1 MILHFVCLCVAL
13 TKMEELLM
21 EMKLDVTRLPGEL
34 SKMSSVS
41 NQLKMDEVS
50 IISKLAKGN
59 APSVITQAPP
69 TITSQTVPIVTDV
82 SRSKSP
88 NVAKKEIPAVDKKQQ
103 YTTAH
108 IAAPVATPL
117 AQNATK
123 YKVAYTTG
131 TGSNA
136 AGTQVQLPAG
146 SGLAVQ
152 TAQGNIVVYSVASS
166 VNTTQ
171 TVSIVQ
177 GGTVVGGASTQL
189 TNSGGQAYTIGVP
202 AFIDSSNLYQ
212 TVQLVPSAS
221 ATATNI
227 APGSQVVYW
236 PSTAS
241 NATVGGTSQI
251 AVVPQ
256 GQVLQSVQFGRES
269 KEGTASVG
277 KKTTTTPSVITID

>member
-1 MILHFVCLCVAL
+1 
-13 TKMEELLM
+13 M

-34 SKMSSVS
+34 SKMPSVS
-41 NQLKMDEVS
+41 VQLKMDEYS
-50 IISKLAKGN
+50 TISKLAKGN
-59 APSVITQAPP
+59 AQSVITQAPP
-69 TITSQTVPIVTDV
+69 KSTSQTTPTVTDV

-88 NVAKKEIPAVDKKQQ
+88 NIAKKEQPAVVEKKQH
-103 YTTAH
+103 TTAH

-123 YKVAYTTG
+123 YQVAYTTA

-177 GGTVVGGASTQL
+177 GGTVVKGASTQL
-189 TNSGGQAYTIGVP
+189 TNSSGQTYTIGVP
-202 AFIDSSNLYQ
+202 AFIDGSNLYQ

-221 ATATNI
+221 ANATNI
-227 APGSQVVYW
+227 ASGSQVVYW

-241 NATVGGTSQI
+241 NATVGPSQI

-256 GQVLQSVQFGRES
+256 GQVLQSVQFNTKDGS
-269 KEGTASVG
+269 TTAS
-277 KKTTTTPSVITID
+277 KKTSTTPSVITID